1 MLHKLP
7 PKITLSA
14 FLDSILIHSSS
25 AAEKKFQATPHF
37 DRLSQSRVAWGEV
50 RKALDEPTI
59 ESYEN
64 AVNRAFADYE
74 ALLKDYFWS
83 LGLIN
88 VTENHLST
96 RGGSEPQQ
104 NAPVALIAAEDELK
118 QVCNQFSELLS
129 AENKEKYDDYFRQ
142 RKSAVDVVGA
152 YCCRHGMDFMNAL
165 LNRVG
170 LNNAQNDNEVSHSA
184 L

>member
-14 FLDSILIHSSS
+14 LQDSILIHSSS

-37 DRLSQSRVAWGEV
+37 DQLSQSRVAWGEV
-50 RKALDEPTI
+50 RKVLDEPTI

-83 LGLIN
+83 LGLISA
-88 VTENHLST
+88 VEKHLYV
-96 RGGSEPQQ
+96 GDGSGQQQ
-104 NAPVALIAAEDELK
+104 NTPARSLQPRTNSRRYVINI
-118 QVCNQFSELLS
+118 QSC
-129 AENKEKYDDYFRQ
+129 
-142 RKSAVDVVGA
+142 
-152 YCCRHGMDFMNAL
+152 
-165 LNRVG
+165 
-170 LNNAQNDNEVSHSA
+170 
-184 L
+184 

>member
-50 RKALDEPTI
+50 RKVLDEPTI

-83 LGLIN
+83 LGLISI
-88 VTENHLST
+88 VEKPLSA
-96 RGGSEPQQ
+96 GDGSEQQQ
-104 NAPVALIAAEDELK
+104 NTPNAIIAAEDKLK
-118 QVCNQFSELLS
+118 QVYNQFSELLS
-129 AENKEKYDDYFRQ
+129 VESREKFNDYFQQ
-142 RKSAVDVVGA
+142 RKSAVDIVGA
-152 YCCRHGMDFMNAL
+152 YCCRNGMDFMNTL
-165 LNRVG
+165 LTQVG
-170 LNNAQNDNEVSHSA
+170 LNNEQNGEEVSHSA

>member
-1 MLHKLP
+1 MSHKP
-7 PKITLSA
+7 PSKITSSV
-14 FLDSILIHSSS
+14 FLDLILTYYSS
-25 AAEKKFQATPHF
+25 AAEREFRATPLYEQF
-37 DRLSQSRVAWGEV
+37 TQSQSTWSEIL
-50 RKALDEPTI
+50 KTLDDPTI
-59 ESYEN
+59 ETYEST
-64 AVNRAFADYE
+64 VNRAFAEYE

-104 NAPVALIAAEDELK
+104 NAPGALIAAEDELK